1 MKVYLFFW
9 QQHSGYPLFLV
20 LVSTWPGLSDDE
32 GHGMLPF
39 SCIGFLRYYMR
50 CTAFVSYFMVR
61 FDFHLAG
68 SYVGPELRYI
78 WVFYFEWSGA
88 TRARDPPLLLSGVKL
103 PLVQY

>member
-1 MKVYLFFW
+1 
-9 QQHSGYPLFLV
+9 
-20 LVSTWPGLSDDE
+20 
-32 GHGMLPF
+32 
-39 SCIGFLRYYMR
+39 
-50 CTAFVSYFMVR
+50 MVR